1 MLQGSKDMDQSII
14 VRHMLE
20 SDLDFAAACTANEGW
35 ISQTRTEFEGFLA
48 HDPEGCFVVQAGDR
62 RIGICVAT
70 YYGTAGF
77 LGEFIIVPKWRGRGI
92 GRHLMEQ
99 AIACLHGRGVQSILL
114 DGEPRAV
121 PLYERL
127 GFRKIARSLRFA
139 GTMAGAAHPAVRQ
152 MSIADLPAVLRLDRE
167 AFGADRSFFL
177 QRRLSQC
184 AELCQVL
191 ECHGQVVGFILGRRG
206 PGWVATGPWVVATGV
221 ENPGH
226 LLESQALAA
235 EGLAISVGVLE
246 TNTAA
251 TRILTLCGLVER
263 PTWTW
268 RMVLGTDGGVGT
280 SDQLYAIGS
289 AAKG

>member
-1 MLQGSKDMDQSII
+1 MDESII

-35 ISQTRTEFEGFLA
+35 TSQTRIEFEGFLA

-92 GRHLMEQ
+92 GRHLLEQ
-99 AIACLHGRGVQSILL
+99 AIAYLHGRGVQSIFL

-127 GFRKIARSLRFA
+127 GFRKMARSLRFA
-139 GTMAGAAHPAVRQ
+139 GTMTGAAHPAVRL
-152 MSIADLPAVLRLDRE
+152 MTAADFPAMLKLDGE
-167 AFGADRSFFL
+167 AFGADRNFFL
-177 QRRLSQC
+177 QRRLSQNP
-184 AELCQVL
+184 ELAHVL
-191 ECHGQVVGFILGRRG
+191 EQHDQVVGFILGRRG
-206 PGWVATGPWVVATGV
+206 PGWVAAGPWVVAPDV

-226 LLESQALAA
+226 LLETLALEA
-235 EGLAISVGVLE
+235 EGVTISVGVLE
-246 TNTAA
+246 TNAAA
-251 TRILTLCGLVER
+251 TRILTSRGLVER